1 MVIRDFWCRK
11 DNVQKWDD
19 LPNRYKQGSS
29 IAISMGDGGV
39 SIDGVSSI
47 TEIVTGTEPFS
58 IPPGISKLK
67 IIQSSWNT
75 TPPDVQITWQERIL

>member
-29 IAISMGDGGV
+29 IDISMGDGGV